1 MTVHDIINEIQSL
14 NNENTRKSVFEINR
28 LLQNNKVLLLKH
40 IDAENLNPILTQ
52 FDNLTQASHQ
62 EYTSESFT
70 YDYQK
75 QYQLLMYYC
84 NKIG

>member
-1 MTVHDIINEIQSL
+1 MTVQDIINEIQSL

-40 IDAENLNPILTQ
+40 MDAENLNPILNQ
-52 FDNLTQASHQ
+52 FDSLTQASHQ
-62 EYTSESFT
+62 KYTSESFT

-75 QYQLLMYYC
+75 QYQLLMYYF

>member
-1 MTVHDIINEIQSL
+1 MTIHDIINEIQSL

-28 LLQNNKVLLLKH
+28 LLQNNKALLLKH
-40 IDAENLNPILTQ
+40 MDAENLNPILNQ
-52 FDNLTQASHQ
+52 FDSLTQASHQ
-62 EYTSESFT
+62 EYTLESFT

-75 QYQLLMYYC
+75 QYQLLMYYF

>member
-1 MTVHDIINEIQSL
+1 MTIHDIINEIQSL

-28 LLQNNKVLLLKH
+28 LLENNKALLLKH
-40 IDAENLNPILTQ
+40 MDTESLNPILTQ
-52 FDNLTQASHQ
+52 FDSLTQASHQ

-75 QYQLLMYYC
+75 KYQLLMYYF

>member
-28 LLQNNKVLLLKH
+28 LLQNNKVLLLKYM
-40 IDAENLNPILTQ
+40 DAESLNPILNQ

-62 EYTSESFT
+62 EYSSESFT

-75 QYQLLMYYC
+75 QYQLLMQRS
-84 NKIG
+84 I